1 MAQVTMYDG
10 IANSPEMEVAVL
22 LTIGGTSLTLT
33 GVSGLPAAPNRL
45 TLGDGADAETCMYS
59 AIVGN
64 VVTIARSG
72 TGHEGTA
79 KEWPVGTVV
88 KRAWCNVDY
97 ANVKANIEDLASR
110 GVITSDTP
118 EQGDIPYR
126 GASAFN
132 LLHHGNAYQPVLSG
146 GHAADPS
153 FSDIDGGTAALQK
166 TVVKVRQDTEAN
178 WCNSN
183 PTPSS
188 GELCN
193 CSDRSRMKIGNG
205 TTTWN
210 GLPYTIIA
218 PRNYV
223 DGDPRKM
230 VLTQDTE
237 RFVDIDDF
245 SNNTLGQ
252 YTLTGNPTISSGVLT
267 LATTEKAIKAINP
280 ASTTGKW
287 AVVLAFTTTYSTDQS
302 AKFYFGATSYL
313 DIQRKTSNAIY
324 LQLTVNG
331 APVIAST
338 SASATLAD
346 SVFGRAELTYDGT
359 NYQMIWNG
367 ANIGSATAGN
377 APTTPS
383 KGLLATASTVVAD
396 KWDYIPSVTFT
407 DPFTADTEARYHQ
420 IQIPAGAGADD
431 IVVGGGVMTIAGT
444 GGNERSLYA
453 VLKSY
458 NFVSGEYEIAFK
470 NNGDGGGGANTICV
484 FFGQL
489 DVQNTYRLTVN
500 DNGTGSAVD
509 LRLYYLFNNYSTQIG
524 STKDISGRYV
534 LGNKTWVKIQWDAI
548 AGRFWIYLRDD
559 AGVYPTTP
567 DISDAFSTLFSAGK
581 FGFGQIVSTAGAG
594 NLNVSFYPP
603 TVRAHCL
610 IGETNVPTT
619 ETGYYFRDE
628 YTTNSIGRYTTT
640 GTWAVSGGVL
650 SCSGAGNCKM
660 PFGTDIGV
668 HTFTPTFANGTD
680 YYYFGGYRLKFVAS
694 GGNTCVI
701 TLETAAGV
709 AQGSGSLTVTT
720 TAGAFVTPVIINQ
733 AATSI
738 TVMCSGATGAIISG
752 TTVVTAGVPYFS
764 VGTATCTFDNYSFS
778 GSRAYN
784 KPMLRGAQIGEYWN
798 GTQSV
803 YCTRFC
809 DDFDWDTIVEYTGV
823 AASSVDTAN
832 GYLTLAETTYIYPA
846 WPSLSEGTAN
856 ITLLRSGASG
866 SVDITFCNN
875 VINITY
881 AGAVAFNGG
890 AAESWSVD
898 VLSSPVLISL
908 VATGTSIAVY
918 SNGILKGTKT
928 GLTLAASNFKMKRNT
943 ANFYVY
949 SIQVNGVAASSLNGC
964 NLTLGGV
971 PHGARY
977 DVQESGTLSFT
988 NLAKYGKY
996 WLLTAAKT
1004 TNASAEDAGHYF
1016 RNLTDTSNI
1025 SLDATNTQDYALTT
1039 TGATDFTK
1047 ELLLDADDRSDTITL
1062 QARRKTAATDNSA
1075 AVFVEYLAL
1084 VPIAEVG

>member
-1 MAQVTMYDG
+1 MAQEVP
-10 IANSPEMEVAVL
+10 IAVRRGTVAAWRAANPVCD
-22 LTIGGTSLTLT
+22 
-33 GVSGLPAAPNRL
+33 SGEPILETDTHKARF
-45 TLGDGADAETCMYS
+45 GDGVTAYNS
-59 AIVGN
+59 LGFPIVP
-64 VVTIARSG
+64 R
-72 TGHEGTA
+72 
-79 KEWPVGTVV
+79 
-88 KRAWCNVDY
+88 
-97 ANVKANIEDLASR
+97 
-110 GVITSDTP
+110 
-118 EQGDIPYR
+118 
-126 GASAFN
+126 FN
-132 LLHHGNAYQPVLSG
+132 
-146 GHAADPS
+146 D
-153 FSDIDGGTAALQK
+153 
-166 TVVKVRQDTEAN
+166 
-178 WCNSN
+178 
-183 PTPSS
+183 
-188 GELCN
+188 
-193 CSDRSRMKIGNG
+193 
-205 TTTWN
+205 
-210 GLPYTIIA
+210 
-218 PRNYV
+218 V

-230 VLTQDTE
+230 KLSKDSE
-237 RFVDIDDF
+237 RFFFVDDF
-245 SNNTLGQ
+245 SNNTIGQ
-252 YTLTGNPTISSGVLT
+252 YTLTGAPTISGGELVL
-267 LATTEKAIKAINP
+267 AASEKAVKTLNTT
-280 ASTTGKW
+280 STTGKW
-287 AVVLAFTTTYSTDQS
+287 TAITKFTTTLAASQY
-302 AKFYFGATSYL
+302 
-313 DIQRKTSNAIY
+313 IY
-324 LQLTVNG
+324 LHFGSGNNYVGLKRLTGNVIEMFMYLNDALVISSTAPGG
-331 APVIAST
+331 AP
-338 SASATLAD
+338 TLAD
-346 SVFGRAELTYDGT
+346 DTYCRISMTYDGATYTIFYNDASVATYSSSTPAT
-359 NYQMIWNG
+359 NPT
-367 ANIGSATAGN
+367 IGGSTSGTA
-377 APTTPS
+377 A
-383 KGLLATASTVVAD
+383 KYD

-420 IQIPAGAGADD
+420 LQNPAGAGADD

-444 GGNERSLYA
+444 GGNEYSLYA

-458 NFVSGEYEIAFK
+458 NFGSGEYEIAFK
-470 NNGDGGGGANTICV
+470 NNGDGGGGADTICV
-484 FFGQL
+484 FFGHL

-524 STKDISGRYV
+524 STKDIRGRYV
-534 LGNKTWVKIQWDAI
+534 RGNKTWVKIQWDAI

-581 FGFGQIVSTAGAG
+581 FGFGQIISTAGAG

-720 TAGAFVTPVIINQ
+720 TAGAFVNPVIINQ

-803 YCTRFC
+803 YCTRFV
-809 DDFDWDTIVEYTGV
+809 DDHCWDTSAEYTVPSGSL
-823 AASSVDTAN
+823 AADTAN
-832 GYLTLAETTYIYPA
+832 GRFSLT
-846 WPSLSEGTAN
+846 
-856 ITLLRSGASG
+856 SGALGYVEYYPTGLLFSTNTLISCDFWLNNMDLIDIVFPVGGYSFYIEIDSAKIRLMSTSGGQIVSYVATVSTTRFHSLTIDAGTTGTIKVYWNGLLIINSSSNTSTIAQTYPKISCYG
-866 SVDITFCNN
+866 SVGDIAYIRNLR
-875 VINITY
+875 IT
-881 AGAVAFNGG
+881 GI
-890 AAESWSVD
+890 ES
-898 VLSSPVLISL
+898 SS
-908 VATGTSIAVY
+908 
-918 SNGILKGTKT
+918 K
-928 GLTLAASNFKMKRNT
+928 
-943 ANFYVY
+943 
-949 SIQVNGVAASSLNGC
+949 NGV

-977 DVQESGTLSFT
+977 DTQESATFSFT
-988 NLAKYGKY
+988 NQVKYGKY
-996 WLLTAAKT
+996 FLIAAAKT
-1004 TNASAEDAGHYF
+1004 TNASAEDAEFYF

-1025 SLDATNTQDYALTT
+1025 SLDATNTLDISLSATT
-1039 TGATDFTK
+1039 PTDFTK
-1047 ELLLDADDRSDTITL
+1047 ELLLDADDRGDTITL

-1075 AVFVEYLAL
+1075 AVFVEYASIL
-1084 VPIAEVG
+1084 PSMEVGSA